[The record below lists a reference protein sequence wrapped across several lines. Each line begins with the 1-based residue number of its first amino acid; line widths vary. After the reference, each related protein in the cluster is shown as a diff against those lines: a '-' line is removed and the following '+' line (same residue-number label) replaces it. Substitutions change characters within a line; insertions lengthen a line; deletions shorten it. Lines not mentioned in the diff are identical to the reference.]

1 MATRGMAPACV
12 DTPGWVN
19 PFGHACARIVA
30 DGHCH
35 PRKKYGYPERHCC
48 ACANGRLRHAPP
60 PDTTVAFC
68 FVGQFIRHATLVRD
82 VRRFGAARYH
92 AFVASSLQ
100 HSEERAGDV
109 VDSATLCE
117 QLRAVGFSG
126 CDALLEPYNA
136 SAYYRL
142 TKHLGLRAFFARD
155 VFLYP
160 HRIASFFSTVS
171 RAARA
176 AESHS
181 VRFDMVVFTRLDTLD
196 TVSPLPQPTSSWW
209 AAAAMHDAVAIRH
222 SGAVE
227 DRFFLGRLATMRA
240 FSRLF
245 GRFLALYDAEHA
257 FCSPETILFRFLS
270 EEAAAASWSQRGS
283 APNVSRVAAFVNM
296 SGVSS
301 TIYRRKYDK
310 GFLESMTRAVNDR
323 DVFSTKCRVR
333 PTTPRCR
340 YGSLCNGVVPG
351 RPNLT
356 WGLGVV

>member
-1 MATRGMAPACV
+1 MAN
-12 DTPGWVN
+12 DT
-19 PFGHACARIVA
+19 A
-30 DGHCH
+30 
-35 PRKKYGYPERHCC
+35 
-48 ACANGRLRHAPP
+48 
-60 PDTTVAFC
+60 VAFC
-68 FVGQFIRHATLVRD
+68 FVGQFIRHATLTRD

-100 HSEERAGDV
+100 HEEERAGDV
-109 VDSATLCE
+109 VDSATLCG

-136 SAYYRL
+136 SAFYER
-142 TKHLGLRAFFARD
+142 TRHLGLRAFYDRD

-171 RAARA
+171 RVARA
-176 AESHS
+176 VESHS
-181 VRFDMVVFTRLDTLD
+181 TRFDMLVFTRLDTLD
-196 TVSPLPQPTSSWW
+196 TISPLPQPSPSWW

-222 SGAVE
+222 GGAVE
-227 DRFFLGRLATMRA
+227 DRFFLGRFATMRA

-270 EEAAAASWSQRGS
+270 EEAAASSWSQRGS
-283 APNVSRVAAFVNM
+283 APNVSRVTAFVNI
-296 SGVSS
+296 SGGTV
-301 TIYRRKYDK
+301 YRRKYDK
-310 GFLESMTRAVNDR
+310 GFLKSMKRAVNDR
-323 DVFSTKCRVR
+323 DVFSTKCRLV
-333 PTTPRCR
+333 PATPRCR
-340 YGSLCNGVVPG
+340 YGSLCKGFVPG